1 MVPGNISNPPVCLVR
16 DKFIDKRELIVTE
29 MERTAHQL
37 EVEETENFG
46 RGQCSRYQKFV
57 WDLMEK
63 PESSTAAKIVS
74 IISMSFVFV
83 SIVGMVI
90 STLPALQFK
99 VRLPSLSLSE
109 YSPSYRHL
117 TEL

>member
-1 MVPGNISNPPVCLVR
+1 MTWYHR

-46 RGQCSRYQKFV
+46 RGRFARYQKFV

-63 PESSTAAKIVS
+63 PESSRAAKIVS

-99 VRLPSLSLSE
+99 VKFCLRITTSD
-109 YSPSYRHL
+109 
-117 TEL
+117 

>member
-1 MVPGNISNPPVCLVR
+1 MCLVR

-46 RGQCSRYQKFV
+46 RGPCSRYQKFV

-99 VRLPSLSLSE
+99 VRLSPLSQSE
-109 YSPSYRHL
+109 YSPSHL
-117 TEL
+117 PPPGT

>member
-1 MVPGNISNPPVCLVR
+1 
-16 DKFIDKRELIVTE
+16 

-46 RGQCSRYQKFV
+46 RGQCARYQKFV

-63 PESSTAAKIVS
+63 PESSRAAKIVS

-99 VRLPSLSLSE
+99 VRKLCQKSVITPSLSLV
-109 YSPSYRHL
+109 
-117 TEL
+117 